1 MSKKIKHIIK
11 HTPETIAFNGYT
23 SPNPPEGKYKSS
35 SYLEHRIEK
44 RENSI
49 VFRAYIEKTYDTNS
63 SKDMKELEA
72 ILENQKS
79 PLPKVIT
86 EYEKACW
93 SNAKNNDRKNG
104 KPNIY
109 NYTDMYQ
116 VKEL

>member
-1 MSKKIKHIIK
+1 MSKKDKHIIK
-11 HTPETIAFNGYT
+11 HTKETIAFNGYRALTT
-23 SPNPPEGKYKSS
+23 SDKNNKTLE
-35 SYLEHRIEK
+35 YLEHRIEK

-49 VFRAYIEKTYDTNS
+49 VFRAYIEKSYDINS
-63 SKDMKELEA
+63 PKDMKELET
-72 ILENQKS
+72 ILEKQKS

-86 EYEKACW
+86 KYEKECW
-93 SNAKNNDRKNG
+93 KDAKDNDRKNG